1 MCNRCKY
8 HSLICRC
15 SIKDHQNFFTGT
27 TSSPFPN
34 MMQPV
39 MQSTMN
45 QGTDTQGII
54 EALVLKVD
62 KIFEKLTT
70 LDKVNEKLCKFESTM
85 NNLVKNVDKVSKR
98 MDDVEKS
105 MEFVNEQFEISK
117 TDHTTVTSSVSQLQ
131 AGFND
136 MSLDVDNLKSDLSNL
151 HDKHLDLQTR
161 SMRENLVFTGLP
173 LTNETEDTEDLLRQF
188 MRNEMKMDSAIDFP

>member
-1 MCNRCKY
+1 MNMNTYCMSPNVQQMQIPQSNMQMFNQR
-8 HSLICRC
+8 SPE
-15 SIKDHQNFFTGT
+15 FFTGT

-85 NNLVKNVDKVSKR
+85 NNLVKHVDKVSKR

-117 TDHTTVTSSVSQLQ
+117 TDHTTVTSSVSQLH

-136 MSLDVDNLKSDLSNL
+136 MSLDVDN
-151 HDKHLDLQTR
+151 
-161 SMRENLVFTGLP
+161 
-173 LTNETEDTEDLLRQF
+173 
-188 MRNEMKMDSAIDFP
+188 